1 MIILNSDYL
10 KLADI
15 AYEQIEGK
23 FWYGRYG
30 QFRVVMMK
38 DCGFINATKLCRDGG
53 KDLRDWNANKNSKDL
68 LQCLATK
75 LGDDGDSE
83 SIFVRKIIRTAQQ
96 TDVEK
101 AVSGTYYNPLI
112 IPHIACWISPDFAI
126 LVSDI
131 VNYFLVGEYKKCLE
145 EEQARR
151 RSADVRATEEQSRH
165 LNAEQWAKE
174 EKAGREVATQLLQL
188 MEEQNEVMKR
198 ELAYVVKLAYK
209 ATGLRACTRKT
220 LAENLLICYIPI

>member
-1 MIILNSDYL
+1 MNSDYL

-38 DCGFINATKLCRDGG
+38 DCGFINATKLCIDGG
-53 KDLRDWNANKNSKDL
+53 KELKHWYENQSSKDL
-68 LQCLATK
+68 LRCLATK
-75 LGDDGDSE
+75 LGEDGDSE
-83 SIFVRKIIRTAQQ
+83 SILVRKIVKTFNQ
-96 TDVEK
+96 TNNEK

-131 VNYFLVGEYKKCLE
+131 VNDFIIAEYKVFE
-145 EEQARR
+145 EEQACRR
-151 RSADVRATEEQSRH
+151 RADVRATEE
-165 LNAEQWAKE
+165 
-174 EKAGREVATQLLQL
+174 
-188 MEEQNEVMKR
+188 
-198 ELAYVVKLAYK
+198 
-209 ATGLRACTRKT
+209 
-220 LAENLLICYIPI
+220 